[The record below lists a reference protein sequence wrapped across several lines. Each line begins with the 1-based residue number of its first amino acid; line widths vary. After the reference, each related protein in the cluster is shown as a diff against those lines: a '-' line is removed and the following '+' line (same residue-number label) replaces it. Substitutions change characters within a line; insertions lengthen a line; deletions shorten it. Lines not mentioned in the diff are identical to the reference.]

1 MSAKGKVT
9 LAILA
14 GVLMSAG
21 AGAYI
26 STRDAEVATTP
37 TLSGEVGSPSES
49 VPVAPNR
56 RQANQNTPTQTA
68 TERVQYEPIDLE
80 ATAKPLQLAGSD
92 PEASA
97 LAAFGI
103 SESEGNLSQTVT
115 VDYPQPDQAVVILTQ
130 TGVAD
135 DSVNGFRYRLEME
148 STTPSPTNPSWQTV
162 WAGRQFKCQPS
173 RGHQDWSTELCL

>member
-14 GVLMSAG
+14 GMVMSAG

-26 STRDAEVATTP
+26 STRNAEVATTP
-37 TLSGEVGSPSES
+37 TPSGEVVSPSES
-49 VPVAPNR
+49 VSVALNR
-56 RQANQNTPTQTA
+56 RQANQTTPTP
-68 TERVQYEPIDLE
+68 TERVQYEPINLE
-80 ATAKPLQLAGSD
+80 ATAKPLELAGSD
-92 PEASA
+92 PEAIA

-115 VDYPQPDQAVVILTQ
+115 VDYPQPDKAVVILTQ

>member
-9 LAILA
+9 LAVLA
-14 GVLMSAG
+14 GMVMSAG

-37 TLSGEVGSPSES
+37 TPSGEVVSPSES
-49 VPVAPNR
+49 GSVAPNR
-56 RQANQNTPTQTA
+56 RQANQNTPTPTA
-68 TERVQYEPIDLE
+68 TERVQYEPINLD
-80 ATAKPLQLAGSD
+80 ATAKPLELAGNN
-92 PEASA
+92 PEAIA

-103 SESEGNLSQTVT
+103 SESEGNFSQTVT
-115 VDYPQPDQAVVILTQ
+115 VDYPQPDKAVVILTQ

-148 STTPSPTNPSWQTV
+148 STTPSQTEPSWQTV
-162 WAGRQFKCQPS
+162 WAGRQFKCQPN